1 MGLFRGVDQN
11 EEHREGTGRQA
22 GGLRRQRSGPCQQRL
37 QVRRPRDAEA
47 SRAAGPAQLFH
58 RAQRVLTGQPADH
71 AAQGPREPAH
81 VLAQRRVQGAGRPG
95 GRAAPARGR
104 GNRLPAAGGRRG
116 PGGAPRPRVAVLHRR
131 GGGRQGPHLASR
143 WATDTLPLQPDVL
156 SILVGVNDFWH
167 KLSHGY
173 SGTVQQYEDQYVALL
188 DETRRALPRVR
199 LLVLEPFVLRCGAV
213 DERWFPEVD
222 ERRSAARRVAQ
233 HAGASFV
240 PLQAAFDDLAKKGAP
255 QYWAAD
261 GVHPTPAGHAVIAE
275 QWRRAARL

>member
-1 MGLFRGVDQN
+1 M
-11 EEHREGTGRQA
+11 
-22 GGLRRQRSGPCQQRL
+22 SGDKVP
-37 QVRRPRDAEA
+37 D
-47 SRAAGPAQLFH
+47 
-58 RAQRVLTGQPADH
+58 
-71 AAQGPREPAH
+71 
-81 VLAQRRVQGAGRPG
+81 
-95 GRAAPARGR
+95 
-104 GNRLPAAGGRRG
+104 
-116 PGGAPRPRVAVLHRR
+116 
-131 GGGRQGPHLASR
+131 LASR
-143 WATDTLPLQPDVL
+143 WATDTLALQPDVL

-167 KLSHGY
+167 KLSKGY

-213 DERWFPEVD
+213 DERWFPEFD

-240 PLQAAFDDLAKKGAP
+240 PLQAAFDELAKKGAP

-275 QWRRAARL
+275 QWRRAAQL